1 MSEKAP
7 FIDEDEGLMN
17 GSNTQ
22 KSKDYEDDKFCVR
35 NWKVIF
41 AGTGVIL
48 LISLGVIIGSVF
60 NHNDN
65 SDSVGR
71 GARSTYFPYKNIR
84 LPGDITPL
92 RYQLFLHPN
101 ITNKADLSFTGTV
114 SILVKVNKDS
124 VSSVLL
130 HSKDLTIKKINL
142 YEIPKDWES
151 KSKGK
156 DPLFDIED
164 IKDVADIK
172 YKDYLTDNKKNEMI
186 MIRLKDTDTLDNTL
200 LYVLKIKFGAKLS
213 TGLEG
218 FYLSSYKKK
227 GKKEST

>member
-1 MSEKAP
+1 MSDKTP

-22 KSKDYEDDKFCVR
+22 KSKNYEDDKFCVR
-35 NWKVIF
+35 HWKVIF

-48 LISLGVIIGSVF
+48 LIALGVIIGSVF
-60 NHNDN
+60 NHNYGNDV
-65 SDSVGR
+65 VGR
-71 GARSTYFPYKNIR
+71 GSRSTDFPYKNIR

-101 ITNKADLSFTGTV
+101 ITNKADLSFTGIV
-114 SILVKVNKDS
+114 SILVKVNKDT
-124 VSSVLL
+124 VKDILL
-130 HSKDLTIKKINL
+130 HSKDLKIKKINL
-142 YEIPKDWES
+142 FEIPKDV
-151 KSKGK
+151 KGK
-156 DPLFDIED
+156 DPLFDAESIGA
-164 IKDVADIK
+164 DVE

-186 MIRLKDTDTLDNTL
+186 MIRLKDGDTLDNTL
-200 LYVLKIKFGAKLS
+200 LYVIKIKFGAKLS

-227 GKKEST
+227 GAKEST

>member
-1 MSEKAP
+1 MSDKTP

-22 KSKDYEDDKFCVR
+22 KSKNYEDDKFCVR
-35 NWKVIF
+35 HWKVIF

-48 LISLGVIIGSVF
+48 LIALGVIIGSVF
-60 NHNDN
+60 NHNYDN
-65 SDSVGR
+65 DVVGR
-71 GARSTYFPYKNIR
+71 GSRSTDFPYKNIR

-101 ITNKADLSFTGTV
+101 ITNKADLSFTGIV
-114 SILVKVNKDS
+114 SILVKVNKDT
-124 VSSVLL
+124 VKDILL
-130 HSKDLTIKKINL
+130 HSKDLKIKKINL
-142 YEIPKDWES
+142 FEIPKDV
-151 KSKGK
+151 KGK
-156 DPLFDIED
+156 DPLFDAESIGA
-164 IKDVADIK
+164 DVE

-186 MIRLKDTDTLDNTL
+186 MIRLKDGDTLDNTL
-200 LYVLKIKFGAKLS
+200 LYVIKIKFGAKLS

-227 GKKEST
+227 GAKEST